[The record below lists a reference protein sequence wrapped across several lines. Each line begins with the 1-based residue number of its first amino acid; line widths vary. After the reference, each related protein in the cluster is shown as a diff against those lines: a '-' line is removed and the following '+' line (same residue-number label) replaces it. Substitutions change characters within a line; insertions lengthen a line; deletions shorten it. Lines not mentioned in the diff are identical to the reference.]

1 MMALGELAGLLG
13 GELRNGDAAF
23 DGVTIDSRTIAGG
36 ELFVALRGERHDA
49 HDFLAQVRSAGAA
62 AAMVSRWCDVALPQ
76 LRIDDTLDGLQRLS
90 AHWRTRFTSPV
101 VAVTGSNG
109 KTTTKQMLAAVFTAR
124 GPVHATRGNLNNHIG
139 VPLTLLGLRA
149 EHRTAVIEMGANHA
163 GEIATLA
170 ALARPDVGVVTQA
183 GDAHLEG
190 FGSRE
195 GVAHAKGELFAAL
208 GNAGVAVIN
217 ADDRYASLWRGLASR
232 ASRIEFGID
241 AEADVRAQQI
251 EPSGDGA
258 GSRFV
263 LLTPSGRATVR
274 LMLPGRHNVMN
285 ALAAAACG
293 VALGLG
299 AEDIARG
306 LAAVEPAG
314 GRLIWK
320 RTPEGARV
328 LDDSYNANPG
338 SLRAAIELL
347 SQLRAHRCLV
357 LGDMAEL
364 GAEAPQLHFEAGR
377 QARSLGVER
386 LYALGRLAAEAAR
399 GFGPGAEVFDDVAAL
414 TGALRARLDA
424 DTVVLVKGSRSARM
438 ERVVEQL
445 TSGAQGDTH

>member
-1 MMALGELAGLLG
+1 M
-13 GELRNGDAAF
+13 
-23 DGVTIDSRTIAGG
+23 
-36 ELFVALRGERHDA
+36 
-49 HDFLAQVRSAGAA
+49 
-62 AAMVSRWCDVALPQ
+62 
-76 LRIDDTLDGLQRLS
+76 
-90 AHWRTRFTSPV
+90 
-101 VAVTGSNG
+101 
-109 KTTTKQMLAAVFTAR
+109 
-124 GPVHATRGNLNNHIG
+124 
-139 VPLTLLGLRA
+139 
-149 EHRTAVIEMGANHA
+149 
-163 GEIATLA
+163 
-170 ALARPDVGVVTQA
+170 
-183 GDAHLEG
+183 
-190 FGSRE
+190 
-195 GVAHAKGELFAAL
+195 
-208 GNAGVAVIN
+208 IN

-251 EPSGDGA
+251 EPSGDGG

-299 AEDIARG
+299 ADDIARG

-364 GAEAPQLHFEAGR
+364 GAEAPLLHFEAGR

-414 TGALRARLDA
+414 TDALRARLDG

-445 TSGAQGDTH
+445 TGGAQGGTH